1 MLCRRGAP
9 VPLGEPGTAA
19 TRRQAQ
25 IRMARGVIR
34 KVAWRG
40 AAFVLGT
47 LLLGA
52 GPAQAQGTAGPADT
66 TARAEDPLVVGVR
79 FEGKGPFE
87 RDALARRVRTAPNR
101 RVLGIPGL
109 TWWRWLYELGNFIGG
124 GVGGAL
130 QRGGEAPARLD
141 RSRLRGDVDRLTAF
155 YRQEGFREAQVRA
168 EVEPTEDPEE
178 VRVVFRIQPGEALHA
193 RYARYTGLERL
204 SPAQRQRLVR
214 SSLLW
219 PEEGTARLGGSAD
232 TLRFRTAGRRYSEAR
247 FLRERSRLL
256 DSLRN
261 GGYARATRDSVRA
274 LVFPQPAAD
283 SFDIAFRVRPGSRY
297 RVGSLSV
304 RVNGPEEG
312 AAPRADT
319 LRPRAGAP
327 RPVTVQMQGESKLD
341 PRLLE
346 RVLRLRPGQ
355 WYSRAARRATKRRLE
370 ATGLFTFTDIA
381 AQAPR
386 RPDSLAAPVL
396 PHRITLRTRPRHSVQ
411 LETFA
416 LQRSG
421 IVSNELG
428 FGLGATYQ
436 NANLLSQGEA
446 FRARLAGSLASD
458 FDPDEGA
465 REALF
470 SSAQLE
476 GSLSLTYP
484 YLVGAFERLD
494 RLYGGL
500 YDART
505 RLSLSLLTARREN
518 LGFIIR
524 GRGKARLRLEMQHS
538 PTLTSLVD
546 VADLSLSNPDTLAG
560 FQRQFLNRV
569 IGSPE
574 DPIVRDPVQRVRI
587 LEDYTAP
594 QVGDAY
600 RYTLRASTAGS
611 LRRAQ
616 GYSYEAAAEVGGVV
630 PALLDRL
637 ALTPDTVESSLPG
650 VPFLRGKEANR
661 LRYRPYVRFVG
672 DARRYRPLT
681 PGTVLAGK
689 FIVGAAHPLGQPGVI
704 PFERR
709 FYAGGGSSVRGWG
722 LRELR
727 PAAPGDTLT
736 GDAPNLLGGDLKL
749 EAAVE
754 LRQTLLKDV
763 LGSTDWIGALFVDA
777 GNAWIGLRNPG
788 PDALRFRAGDFLG
801 EIGVGS
807 GGGLRLDWDF
817 LVVRL
822 DMAFKV
828 HDPLQD
834 DNPFPNG
841 LAEPR
846 LHFGIGHAF

>member
-1 MLCRRGAP
+1 M
-9 VPLGEPGTAA
+9 V
-19 TRRQAQ
+19 
-25 IRMARGVIR
+25 
-34 KVAWRG
+34 
-40 AAFVLGT
+40 FVLGAF
-47 LLLGA
+47 LLGA
-52 GPAQAQGTAGPADT
+52 LGAAPAQAQPVPQLADT
-66 TARAEDPLVVGVR
+66 TGGPLVTAVR

-87 RDALARRVRTAPNR
+87 REVLARRVRTAPNR

-109 TWWRWLYELGNFIGG
+109 TWWRWLYEAGDFVGG

-130 QRGGEAPARLD
+130 KSVGEAPARLD
-141 RSRLRGDVDRLTAF
+141 RSVLRGDVRRLTAF
-155 YRQEGFREAQVRA
+155 YRQEGFRDAQVRTEVNLTDEAGEA
-168 EVEPTEDPEE
+168 EV
-178 VRVVFRIQPGEALHA
+178 VFQIQAGEALHA

-204 SPAQRQRLVR
+204 PSAQRRRLVR
-214 SSLLW
+214 NSLLW
-219 PEEGTARLGGSAD
+219 PESDGGQVQLQGTGD

-283 SFDIAFRVRPGSRY
+283 SFDITFRVRPGPRY
-297 RVGSLSV
+297 RVGDLSV
-304 RVNGPEEG
+304 RVDGPEEG
-312 AAPRADT
+312 AAPRTDT
-319 LRPRAGAP
+319 LQLQNGATGS
-327 RPVTVQMQGESKLD
+327 VTVQMQGESNLE
-341 PRLLE
+341 PRLLK

-355 WYSRAARRATKRRLE
+355 WYSRADRLATKRRLE
-370 ATGLFTFTDIA
+370 ATGLFTFTDIV
-381 AQAPR
+381 AQAPQ

-396 PHRITLRTRPRHSVQ
+396 PHRIILRTRTRHSAG

-428 FGLGATYQ
+428 FGLAATYQ
-436 NANLLSQGEA
+436 NANLLGQGEA

-476 GSLSLTYP
+476 GSVSLTYP
-484 YLVGAFERLD
+484 YLIGAFDGLET
-494 RLYGGL
+494 LYGGL

-505 RLSLSLLTARREN
+505 QLSLSLLTARREN

-524 GRGKARLRLEMQHS
+524 GRGQARLRLEMQHS

-546 VADLSLSNPDTLAG
+546 VADVSLSNPDTLAG

-569 IGSPE
+569 IGTVE
-574 DPIVRDPVQRVRI
+574 DPVVRDPVQRARI

-594 QVGDAY
+594 QISNAF
-600 RYTLRASTAGS
+600 RYTLRASTVNP

-616 GYSYEAAAEVGGVV
+616 GYSYEAAAEVGGMV

-637 ALTPDTVESSLPG
+637 VLTPDTVESSLPG
-650 VPFLRGKEANR
+650 LAFLRGDEANR
-661 LRYRPYVRFVG
+661 LRYRPYARFVG
-672 DARRYRPLT
+672 DARRYWPLA

-689 FIVGAAHPLGQPGVI
+689 FIAGAAHPLGQPGVI

-736 GDAPNLLGGDLKL
+736 GDAPNLLGGDIKL

-754 LRQTLLKDV
+754 LRQTLLEDV
-763 LGSTDWIGALFVDA
+763 LGSTDWIGALFTDA
-777 GNAWIGLRNPG
+777 GNAWIGPRNPG
-788 PDALRFRAGDFLG
+788 PDALRFRAADFLG
-801 EIGVGS
+801 QVGVGS
-807 GGGLRLDWDF
+807 GLGLRLDWDF

-834 DNPFPNG
+834 GNPFPDG
-841 LAEPR
+841 LSEPR